1 MRELTKETAVASP
14 GRNTSRS
21 RECTNFGDNRNNNH
35 SYLEEADMSS

>member
-14 GRNTSRS
+14 GRTTCRS
-21 RECTNFGDNRNNNH
+21 HEHTNFGDNRNHNH